1 MAKGEW
7 YHEAPFLAP
16 KSTYVPLLFL
26 QRKPFSELALWVF
39 LLVEQA
45 LLDNHYHC
53 SSWPSRL

>member
-26 QRKPFSELALWVF
+26 LKPLSELALWVS

-45 LLDNHYHC
+45 LLDNH
-53 SSWPSRL
+53 